1 MSGRVHKS
9 ILNAKVNLLFYF
21 LSLVLVFFSRKVFLD
36 CLGNEFIGLAGTIGN
51 ILGYLNLAELG
62 IGSCISFFLYKPLQT
77 NDRIRTEEILSVFG
91 YLYRWIGL
99 IIFVFGIIISLFLP
113 IIFASASLDIRIIY
127 FFYLTFLCS
136 SLIGYFINYRQ
147 ILLSADQKEYL
158 VAIYFQSARM
168 LKIGMQIFL
177 TLSYHNIYLWIS
189 IEFLF
194 EIIGCIF
201 LNWKINRVYPWLKVN
216 KSNGRQL
223 IKKYPEILRNTR
235 QIFIHRIKDFVLR
248 QSDEIFIFAFTT
260 LEMVTMY
267 SNYNIIISKLT
278 LLFNSALNSVG
289 AGIGNLIAEGDKKK
303 ILCVF
308 WELTTIRHFIAG
320 FICFCIYNFIEPFIC
335 LWLGRE
341 YVLNRTILILFT
353 IYIYIA
359 NSRNVVDSYN
369 HSYGLYGD
377 VWAAWAE
384 LIINICIT
392 IAGGLLWGI
401 SGILLGKIFSLL
413 FIVVFWKPYY
423 LFNTGL
429 HLPVSIYWNGTIR
442 YYIIFAIS
450 FIVASWATTIF
461 PLSPY
466 INFLT
471 WIGYCMSGISVYLLC
486 NISMLYIFAKGTKA
500 FISRLKQM

>member
-223 IKKYPEILRNTR
+223 LKKYPEILRNTR

-353 IYIYIA
+353 IYIY
-359 NSRNVVDSYN
+359 SQ
-369 HSYGLYGD
+369 
-377 VWAAWAE
+377 
-384 LIINICIT
+384 
-392 IAGGLLWGI
+392 
-401 SGILLGKIFSLL
+401 
-413 FIVVFWKPYY
+413 
-423 LFNTGL
+423 
-429 HLPVSIYWNGTIR
+429 
-442 YYIIFAIS
+442 
-450 FIVASWATTIF
+450 F
-461 PLSPY
+461 PQ
-466 INFLT
+466 
-471 WIGYCMSGISVYLLC
+471 
-486 NISMLYIFAKGTKA
+486 
-500 FISRLKQM
+500 RR